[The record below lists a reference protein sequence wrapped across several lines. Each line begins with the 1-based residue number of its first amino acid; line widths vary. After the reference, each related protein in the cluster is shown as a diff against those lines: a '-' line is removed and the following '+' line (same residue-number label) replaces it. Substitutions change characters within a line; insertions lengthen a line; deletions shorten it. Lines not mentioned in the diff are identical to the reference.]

1 MTGVVD
7 KLAKK
12 AASQWFYKVGI
23 KRLGRAT
30 DQTRID
36 VHHWRPKGAA
46 NFGDELSLVVV
57 DQLLALRGLH
67 RAFHARAPQ
76 TLFAIGSILQMARE
90 GDTVWGSG
98 VNGRDT
104 EREPGFSTLDVRAV
118 RGPKTRE
125 WLNRWRPEIHVPEVY
140 GDPGLLVFDL
150 FPDLLTRRTL
160 QSYPETIFIPNLND
174 LRLKELDTSF
184 PIVSPLE
191 PWPLVCEYI
200 VNARNIV
207 TSSLHGFVLGER
219 LGKDVK
225 LVRLSSTE
233 PAFKYED
240 YVLGTGRTDGPRVF
254 STVAEAAKTDMTAA
268 PVLPPPGLREAFPY
282 DLWD

>member
-1 MTGVVD
+1 MTGVFD

-12 AASQWFYKVGI
+12 AASKWFYKVEI

-67 RAFHARAPQ
+67 RAFHAPSPR
-76 TLFAIGSILQMARE
+76 TLFAIGSILQMAQE

-98 VNGRDT
+98 VNGRDVGG
-104 EREPGFSTLDVRAV
+104 EPGFSTLDVRAV
-118 RGPKTRE
+118 RGPRTRE
-125 WLNRWRPEIHVPEVY
+125 WLNRWRPEIEVPEIY

-150 FPDLLTRRTL
+150 FPDLLTRHTL
-160 QSYPETIFIPNLND
+160 PSYPETIFIPNLND
-174 LRLKELDTSF
+174 LRLKALDTTF

-225 LVRLSSTE
+225 LVRLSPTE

-240 YVLGTGRTDGPRVF
+240 YVLGTGRPDGPRVF
-254 STVAEAAKTDMTAA
+254 SSVAEAAKVDMTSA
-268 PVLPPPGLREAFPY
+268 PVLAPPGLREAFPY